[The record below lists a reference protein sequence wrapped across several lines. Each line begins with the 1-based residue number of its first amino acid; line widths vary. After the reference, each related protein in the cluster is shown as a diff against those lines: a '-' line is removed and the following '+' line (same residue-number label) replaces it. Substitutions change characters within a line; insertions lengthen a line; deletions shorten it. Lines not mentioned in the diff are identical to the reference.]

1 LSAKLAF
8 FKEHQKERCMF
19 KKTLKFL
26 GACVLVTLAQSTLA
40 VDKAALLDKIRAQSS
55 EYSEFKELLNSP
67 DQSVRFAAFDAMFNS
82 GDPVLKE
89 MAVDEALAYPDVT
102 LQSVAFREIIMS
114 LDVLSFQLK
123 LPEGADKKTANQVAS
138 LSEAITYKLNDKDVA
153 AGRIVQCNH
162 SGSCLGQVSG
172 LQLSIKSS
180 CKLAATLSE
189 GAQLKGLLS
198 CKNMMPIP
206 VTANLR

>member
-1 LSAKLAF
+1 MSQRFIQFFMAAVLAF
-8 FKEHQKERCMF
+8 
-19 KKTLKFL
+19 
-26 GACVLVTLAQSTLA
+26 VAQFALA

-114 LDVLSFQLK
+114 LDILNFQLK

-138 LSEAITYKLNDKDVA
+138 WSESISYKLNDKDVA
-153 AGRIVQCNH
+153 AGRIIQCNH
-162 SGSCLGQVSG
+162 SASCLGQVSG

-180 CKLAATLSE
+180 CKLVATLSN
-189 GAQLKGLLS
+189 GTQLKGLLS
-198 CKNMMPIP
+198 CKNMMPIT